1 MTLEIKK
8 TLWKRIIEIAVT
20 AIVSLAIALTAT
32 SCMQVNKS
40 TDETD
45 KSVPMYVQPQEKY

>member
-1 MTLEIKK
+1 MTPERKK
-8 TLWKRIIEIAVT
+8 MLWKRIAEIAAT
-20 AIVSLAIALTAT
+20 ALISLATALTAT

-45 KSVPMYVQPQEKY
+45 KSVPTYVQPQQD

>member
-1 MTLEIKK
+1 MTQERKK
-8 TLWKRIIEIAVT
+8 TLWKRITEIALT
-20 AIVSLAIALTAT
+20 AIVSLLTALTAT

-45 KSVPMYVQPQEKY
+45 KSVPMYVQPEKY

>member
-1 MTLEIKK
+1 MTQERKK
-8 TLWKRIIEIAVT
+8 IAFVAII
-20 AIVSLAIALTAT
+20 SLATALIAT

-45 KSVPMYVQPQEKY
+45 KSVPMYVKPDNI

>member
-1 MTLEIKK
+1 MTPEIKK
-8 TLWKRIIEIAVT
+8 IAVI
-20 AIVSLAIALTAT
+20 AIVLLALALTAT

-45 KSVPMYVQPQEKY
+45 KSVPTYVQPEKY

>member
-8 TLWKRIIEIAVT
+8 TLWKRITEIIIIAV
-20 AIVSLAIALTAT
+20 VSLTTALTAT

-45 KSVPMYVQPQEKY
+45 KSVPMYVQPEKY